1 MTYLVKGLCDSTYP
15 TRVGQVNVPANNW
28 KNGVVQEVDSDLIG
42 HFQSHTDAYTVLSQN
57 GAAPSGLVALTGLTA
72 VDNTRDGFLH
82 QVTLTLADVGQT
94 LPNSGQYIGTK
105 LFTFPA
111 GRIDV
116 LGVVAT
122 LAQKTTSAI
131 LGTLNAGKTGA
142 LALGTT
148 VAASTT
154 LDGTQADLLPS
165 TAWTSGATINVAGT
179 AVSAALVAAGTAF
192 DGTTTAKELWL
203 NSAVVTDG
211 DLDADATITWTGTIT
226 LSYLA
231 LGDY

>member
-1 MTYLVKGLCDSTYP
+1 MFTARSNQNATAP
-15 TRVGQVNVPANNW
+15 TRVGETPTANNW
-28 KNGVVQEVDSDLIG
+28 TSGAVHECDEQLRRYYEEHSDVFTILSSDGALTDGVVVI
-42 HFQSHTDAYTVLSQN
+42 
-57 GAAPSGLVALTGLTA
+57 TGLTA
-72 VDNTRDGFLH
+72 LNVSHSLIQ
-82 QVTLTLADVGQT
+82 QVTFNLVDVGQT
-94 LPNSGQYIGTK
+94 LPNTGQYIGTK

-111 GRIDV
+111 GRINV
-116 LGVVAT
+116 LGCVAT
-122 LAQKTTSAI
+122 LQEKTTSAI

-142 LALGTT
+142 VSLGTT

-154 LDGTQADLLPS
+154 LDSTQADLLPS
-165 TAWTSGATINVAGT
+165 TAWTSGATINVGGT
-179 AVSAALVAAGTAF
+179 AVSAALAVAAQF

-226 LSYLA
+226 LTYLN